1 MKDNR
6 PVDFYKWVETKNKL
20 NMTKKQKQADKLA
33 NLRQAAELLLKQ
45 KEKNLEKSFLE
56 SDSVRLIHELEV
68 HQIELEMQ
76 NEELKISNKK
86 AERAKK
92 KYIELY
98 DFAPSGYLTLTKAGE
113 ITHLNFITEYFLLG
127 KERSQLIKSCFGLFV
142 SSDTRAVYNRFLQ
155 NIFKSKVKETCEL
168 KLESG
173 DEFRY
178 VLVNGIISKNSEK
191 CMLTLTDITKQKL
204 IADELKIAKEKAEE
218 SERLKSAF
226 LANMS
231 HEIRTP
237 MNGILGFAELLKDH
251 KLKGEEQQKYI
262 AIIEKSG
269 TRLLSIINNIISL
282 SKIEAYQIEVSIT
295 DTNVN
300 EQIEYIY
307 QFFKPEAEHKNLHLT
322 FKNAL
327 SANDAYIETDM
338 EKLYAVLTNLVK
350 NALKFTETGSIEF
363 GYIAKGE
370 FLEFYVKDTG
380 PGIPDEQKDII
391 FERFR
396 QGSESLSRNYEGAG
410 LGLSISKAYVEM
422 LGGKIWVTNNP
433 DLISVNGN
441 TKNTGSV
448 FYFTLPAHSLIN
460 SEKSVT
466 DSTIDNEIK
475 VPGRKLK
482 ILIVDDDK
490 TSELLLRKVF
500 KKECKEFLYVPN
512 GIDAVKTCKNN
523 PNIDLILMDMK
534 LPRMNGYEATSKI
547 REFNTEVLIIAQTA
561 YALPGDRENAILAGC
576 NDYITKPIDR
586 VALRRMVNSYFEEHQ
601 LVND

>member
-1 MKDNR
+1 ML
-6 PVDFYKWVETKNKL
+6 F
-20 NMTKKQKQADKLA
+20 
-33 NLRQAAELLLKQ
+33 
-45 KEKNLEKSFLE
+45 
-56 SDSVRLIHELEV
+56 
-68 HQIELEMQ
+68 
-76 NEELKISNKK
+76 
-86 AERAKK
+86 
-92 KYIELY
+92 
-98 DFAPSGYLTLTKAGE
+98 
-113 ITHLNFITEYFLLG
+113 
-127 KERSQLIKSCFGLFV
+127 RS
-142 SSDTRAVYNRFLQ
+142 
-155 NIFKSKVKETCEL
+155 
-168 KLESG
+168 
-173 DEFRY
+173 
-178 VLVNGIISKNSEK
+178 
-191 CMLTLTDITKQKL
+191 
-204 IADELKIAKEKAEE
+204 
-218 SERLKSAF
+218 
-226 LANMS
+226 
-231 HEIRTP
+231 
-237 MNGILGFAELLKDH
+237 
-251 KLKGEEQQKYI
+251 
-262 AIIEKSG
+262 
-269 TRLLSIINNIISL
+269 
-282 SKIEAYQIEVSIT
+282 
-295 DTNVN
+295 
-300 EQIEYIY
+300 
-307 QFFKPEAEHKNLHLT
+307 
-322 FKNAL
+322 
-327 SANDAYIETDM
+327 
-338 EKLYAVLTNLVK
+338 
-350 NALKFTETGSIEF
+350 TETGSIEF

-380 PGIPDEQKDII
+380 PGIPDEQKEII